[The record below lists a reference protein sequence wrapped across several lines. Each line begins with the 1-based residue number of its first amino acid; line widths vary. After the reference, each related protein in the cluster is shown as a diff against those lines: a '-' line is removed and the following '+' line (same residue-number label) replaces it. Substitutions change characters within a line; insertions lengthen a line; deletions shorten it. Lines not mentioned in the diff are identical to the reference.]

1 MHVRADPN
9 FAMSNCDLRDARNAQ
24 GSIGMQK
31 VAILLVAIGVALAAI
46 ASVGAAE
53 IAKGVG
59 VSGSVFR
66 AAELGDPKAQTAVG
80 FMYETGRGLP
90 QDYML
95 AVSWYRR
102 AAEQGYARAQH
113 LLGLMYDKG
122 QGVAE
127 DYIAAHKWLNLAAA
141 GAGAREREYYV
152 RIRNALAYKMT
163 VAQITEAQWRARH
176 WRPVPER

>member
-1 MHVRADPN
+1 
-9 FAMSNCDLRDARNAQ
+9 
-24 GSIGMQK
+24 MQK
-31 VAILLVAIGVALAAI
+31 AAIVVLAIGVALASAGT
-46 ASVGAAE
+46 VQGAE
-53 IAKGVG
+53 IGRTVA
-59 VSGSVFR
+59 GSASIFR
-66 AAELGDPKAQTAVG
+66 AAELGDPRAQTAVG

-102 AAEQGYARAQH
+102 AAEQGYPRAQH

-127 DYIAAHKWLNLAAA
+127 DYVVAHTWLNLAAA
-141 GAGAREREYYV
+141 GAGRRDREFYIRT
-152 RIRNALAYKMT
+152 RNALAYKMT

>member
-1 MHVRADPN
+1 M
-9 FAMSNCDLRDARNAQ
+9 
-24 GSIGMQK
+24 GMQRA
-31 VAILLVAIGVALAAI
+31 AIVFVAIGLAL
-46 ASVGAAE
+46 ASVGTVQGAE
-53 IAKGVG
+53 IVKTVG
-59 VSGSVFR
+59 VSVALFR
-66 AAELGDPKAQTAVG
+66 AAELGDPRAQTAVG

-102 AAEQGYARAQH
+102 AAEQGYPRAQH

-127 DYIAAHKWLNLAAA
+127 DYVVAHKWLNLAAA
-141 GAGAREREYYV
+141 GAGRRDREFYV
-152 RIRNALAYKMT
+152 RMRDALAYKMT

-176 WRPVPER
+176 WRPVPERYQ

>member
-1 MHVRADPN
+1 
-9 FAMSNCDLRDARNAQ
+9 
-24 GSIGMQK
+24 MQK
-31 VAILLVAIGVALAAI
+31 AAIVLVAIGLALASAGTVQ
-46 ASVGAAE
+46 ATE
-53 IAKGVG
+53 IGKAVA
-59 VSGSVFR
+59 GSAGVFR

-102 AAEQGYARAQH
+102 AAEQGYPRAQH

-127 DYIAAHKWLNLAAA
+127 DYVAALKWLNLAAA
-141 GAGAREREYYV
+141 GAGRRDREFY
-152 RIRNALAYKMT
+152 IRTRDALAYKMT
-163 VAQITEAQWRARH
+163 IAQITEAQWRARH